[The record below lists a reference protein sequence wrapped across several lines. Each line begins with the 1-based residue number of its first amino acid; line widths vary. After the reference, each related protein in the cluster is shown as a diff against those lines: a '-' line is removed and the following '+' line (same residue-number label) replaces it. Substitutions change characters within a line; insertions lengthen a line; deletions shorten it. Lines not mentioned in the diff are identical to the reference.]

1 METGLKYPS
10 GIGTPKNQN
19 QKRIPVKAP
28 SAMCNTDRGPTR
40 VSFLQRLVAGDAASW
55 QDFDAA
61 YKPLLRHWLRNH
73 GLGSADTEDLIQEV
87 MLFVAGNLG
96 NFQHNTRTGAFRKW
110 LRSVTVNIARNF
122 LRKRQREADGLAGLY
137 ALLTQL
143 EDADSGLSRAFEG
156 DYRRNLLHQ
165 LLRRS
170 ARGFSAETMSM
181 FRQHVLEGADAARTA
196 EAHGVSRAAVY
207 IAKSR
212 VLGRLREEWAE
223 DFDLEKD

>member
-1 METGLKYPS
+1 M
-10 GIGTPKNQN
+10 
-19 QKRIPVKAP
+19 
-28 SAMCNTDRGPTR
+28 DRNDHNPTR
-40 VSFLQRLVAGDAASW
+40 ISFLQRLVAGDAGTW

-87 MLFVAGNLG
+87 MLFVANNLG
-96 NFQHNTRTGAFRKW
+96 DFQHNTRTGAFRKW
-110 LRSVTVNIARNF
+110 LRNVTVNIARNF

-137 ALLTQL
+137 ALLAQL

-156 DYRRNLLHQ
+156 DYQRALLHQ

-181 FRQHVLEGADAARTA
+181 FRQHVLEGVDATETAR
-196 EAHGVSRAAVY
+196 AHGVSRAAVY

-212 VLGRLREEWAE
+212 VLSRLREEWAE
-223 DFDLEKD
+223 GFEMEKG